1 MSWQIITG
9 LAGGVGLFLLGMELM
24 TDGLKRSAGKSLQR
38 ILRSSTS
45 TPLRGVLSGAL
56 ITSLVQSSSAVTV
69 ATIGFVNAG
78 LLKLKHAIRVAYG
91 SNLGTTMTGW
101 LVAIIGFHVNLKA
114 FALPAIGVGM
124 LMTLLIQNG
133 RYAAIGKVIA
143 GFGLFFLGIDMMKSG
158 FEGLE
163 GVISFEAI
171 EEGGLLSLIIFIA
184 VGFVMTLM
192 MQSSSAA
199 IAITLTAAAGGVIT
213 IASAACMVIGANVG
227 TTSTAVIAAIG
238 ATPNARRMA
247 AGHVI
252 FNVITG
258 VAALLLLPLLLFGI
272 NWFQAF
278 SGMDGGPATFLALF
292 HTVFN
297 LMGVLLLWPF
307 TSRLVSFLKRLF
319 VAAEEDE
326 AQPKF
331 LDNTLIGT
339 PQLAH
344 EALVKELQRIQV
356 IAIRMAED
364 AINTEASLSPRLKID
379 LEVLHKLSDA
389 VGVFCSKLRSQGL
402 PEEIADALPMAL
414 ASMRYFIDVAEMAEE
429 IDQLQSKEVMG
440 VFQELEE
447 ALADM
452 RRQAIAILEDV
463 RQSPSSEESLA
474 RESAAIAA
482 LENNYSAIKAQLLRA
497 GATGKLTARHMV
509 SLIELMKNIERQANH
524 CVKGQATLQLF
535 SQQSVDEAKPEY
547 GVEAEQEQAAEQA
560 DVSELTRDEVVE
572 DALPVESEYS
582 EKN

>member
-1 MSWQIITG
+1 MTWQIITG

-24 TDGLKRSAGKSLQR
+24 TDGLKLSAGKSLQR
-38 ILRSSTS
+38 ILRSSTK
-45 TPLRGVLSGAL
+45 TPMRGVLSGAL

-133 RYAAIGKVIA
+133 RYAALGKVIA
-143 GFGLFFLGIDMMKSG
+143 GFGLFFLGIDLMKSG

-163 GVISFEAI
+163 GLISLDAI
-171 EEGGLLSLIIFIA
+171 TEGGLLSLIVFIA
-184 VGFVMTLM
+184 VGFMMTLM

-199 IAITLTAAAGGVIT
+199 IAITLTAAAGGVIG

-258 VAALLLLPLLLFGI
+258 VAALLLLPFLLYAIEWL
-272 NWFQAF
+272 QVSA
-278 SGMDGGPATFLALF
+278 GMTEGPATFLALF
-292 HTVFN
+292 HTTFN
-297 LMGVLLLWPF
+297 LLGVILLWPF
-307 TSRLVSFLKRLF
+307 THRLVKFLKRQF

-326 AQPKF
+326 AQPKY

-344 EALVKELQRIQV
+344 EALIKELQRIQA

-364 AINTEASLSPRLKID
+364 AINTEASLSPRIKLD

-389 VGVFCSKLRSQGL
+389 VGTFCSKLRRKDL
-402 PEEIADALPMAL
+402 PEEIAEALPLAL

-429 IDQLQSKEVMG
+429 IDRLQSKEVVG
-440 VFQELEE
+440 VFEELED
-447 ALADM
+447 ALAEM

-463 RQSPSSEESLA
+463 KQVGTDKEVIQ
-474 RESAAIAA
+474 REAAAIAA
-482 LENNYSAIKAQLLRA
+482 LGENYEAIKTRLLRA

-509 SLIELMKNIERQANH
+509 SLIEVMKNIERQVNH
-524 CVKGQATLQLF
+524 CVKGQSTLHLF
-535 SQQSVDEAKPEY
+535 ARQVSPEEALEDDQEDGLDEANTTLES
-547 GVEAEQEQAAEQA
+547 GGEEQE
-560 DVSELTRDEVVE
+560 
-572 DALPVESEYS
+572 
-582 EKN
+582 KG

>member
-1 MSWQIITG
+1 MSWQIISG

-24 TDGLKRSAGKSLQR
+24 TDGLKMSAGKSLQR
-38 ILRSSTS
+38 ILRSSTK

-56 ITSLVQSSSAVTV
+56 ITSLVQASGAVTV

-78 LLKLKHAIRVAYG
+78 LMKLKDAIRVVYG

-101 LVAIIGFHVNLKA
+101 LVAIVGFNVNLKA
-114 FALPAIGVGM
+114 IALPAIGIGM

-143 GFGLFFLGIDMMKSG
+143 GFGLFFLGIDLMKSG

-163 GVISFEAI
+163 GVISLEAI
-171 EEGGLLSLIIFIA
+171 EEGGLLSLIIFIGI
-184 VGFVMTLM
+184 GFIMTLM

-258 VAALLLLPLLLFGI
+258 AAALLLLPFLLFGI
-272 NWFQAF
+272 EWLQTFA
-278 SGMDGGPATFLALF
+278 GMSDGPATFLALF
-292 HTVFN
+292 HTTFN
-297 LMGVLLLWPF
+297 LLGVLLLWPF
-307 TSRLVSFLKRLF
+307 TNRLVKFLKRQF

-326 AQPKF
+326 AQPKY
-331 LDNTLIGT
+331 LDDTLIGT

-344 EALVKELQRIQV
+344 EALIKELERIQT

-364 AINTEASLSPRLKID
+364 AINTEASLSPRLQVD
-379 LEVLHKLSDA
+379 LEALHKLSDA
-389 VGVFCSKLRSQGL
+389 VGSFCSKLRRKGL
-402 PEEIADALPMAL
+402 PEEIAETLPLAL

-429 IDQLQSKEVMG
+429 IDRLQSKEVVG
-440 VFQELEE
+440 VFHELEE

-452 RRQAIAILEDV
+452 RRQAIAILDDV
-463 RQSPSSEESLA
+463 KQSATHEEILV
-474 RESAAIAA
+474 REAAAIAA
-482 LENNYSAIKAQLLRA
+482 LENNYDVIKAQLLRA
-497 GATGKLTARHMV
+497 GTTGKLTVRHMV
-509 SLIELMKNIERQANH
+509 SLIELMKNIERQVNY
-524 CVKGQATLQLF
+524 CVKGQSTLQMF
-535 SQQSVDEAKPEY
+535 AQQTTADDAIDEAEDI
-547 GVEAEQEQAAEQA
+547 VLDEAVTGEVKVDDA
-560 DVSELTRDEVVE
+560 SE
-572 DALPVESEYS
+572 PS
-582 EKN
+582 EKI

>member
-1 MSWQIITG
+1 LSWQIITG

-24 TDGLKRSAGKSLQR
+24 TDGLKLSAGKSLQR
-38 ILRSSTS
+38 ILRSSTK

-114 FALPAIGVGM
+114 FALPAIGIGM

-143 GFGLFFLGIDMMKSG
+143 GFGLFFLGIDLMKSG

-163 GVISFEAI
+163 GVISLEAI
-171 EEGGLLSLIIFIA
+171 EEGGLLSLMIFIG

-213 IASAACMVIGANVG
+213 ITSAACMVIGANVG

-258 VAALLLLPLLLFGI
+258 AAALVLLPFLLYAIEWL
-272 NWFQAF
+272 QQTA
-278 SGMDGGPATFLALF
+278 GMSEGPATFLALF
-292 HTVFN
+292 HTTFN
-297 LMGVLLLWPF
+297 LLGVLLLWPF
-307 TSRLVSFLKRLF
+307 TNRLVKFLKRQF

-326 AQPKF
+326 AQPKY

-344 EALVKELQRIQV
+344 EALIKELERIQA

-364 AINTEASLSPRLKID
+364 AINTEASLSPRLKVD
-379 LEVLHKLSDA
+379 LEVLHKLADA
-389 VGVFCSKLRSQGL
+389 VGSFCSKLRRKDL
-402 PEEIADALPMAL
+402 PEEIADALPLAL

-429 IDQLQSKEVMG
+429 IDRLQSKEVVG
-440 VFQELEE
+440 VFQELED

-463 RQSPSSEESLA
+463 KQSATNESILV
-474 RESAAIAA
+474 REATAIAA
-482 LENNYSAIKAQLLRA
+482 LENNYEAIKAQLLRA

-509 SLIELMKNIERQANH
+509 SLIELMKNIERQINH
-524 CVKGQATLQLF
+524 CVKGQSTLQMF
-535 SQQSVDEAKPEY
+535 AQQVAADDQQDDALDEAKDVLVGETEM
-547 GVEAEQEQAAEQA
+547 VEA
-560 DVSELTRDEVVE
+560 DE
-572 DALPVESEYS
+572 SS
-582 EKN
+582 EKV